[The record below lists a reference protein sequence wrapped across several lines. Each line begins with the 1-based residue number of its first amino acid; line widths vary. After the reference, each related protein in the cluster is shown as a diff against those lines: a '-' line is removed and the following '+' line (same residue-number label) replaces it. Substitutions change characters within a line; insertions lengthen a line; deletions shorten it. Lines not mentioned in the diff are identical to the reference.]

1 MGGFTLRS
9 EWTIEDIE
17 KAWEQVKKAA
27 EKYGLEY
34 YEPDIRIVT
43 ADQMLDAYS
52 SHGLPNLYNHWS
64 FGKSF
69 IENERDYKRGRSGLA
84 YEMIINS
91 NPSIAYLM
99 ENNSLLMQYLTLAHA
114 CLHGDTEFLTPGG
127 WKKISEYTEG
137 DKVLQIDRK
146 GNSSFVLPEKYHKY
160 KGKLLDIHTARVS
173 QRVTLNHRLPLI
185 KPKKG
190 LEIVTAEEFLE
201 NHNSKTR
208 GSLWEFQR
216 TFKAPNTLGLPFSD
230 NELRLD
236 VAIKADGSLYPRT
249 DSGHPCCV
257 SYNRVRFHLKKQ
269 RKIERLENLLNLLNM
284 EYTKKP
290 TYEGRVSIT
299 FNLDRKIEKTYS
311 KSYYRASPSQLKII
325 VEEMQHWDGTSHN
338 FSSQYKTDCDF
349 IQYALAACGKGST
362 LNRGTRCWTVSFSD
376 KKTASCNSHRKKY
389 EFEMLPEQDV
399 YCFTVPT
406 GMFLIRDR
414 NRITVTGNS
423 IGHSAFFRMNY
434 MFKDRTDADF
444 IIPYLKFARK
454 FIAQCEKE
462 YGVEKVEKLLDA
474 CHALKWYGIH
484 KYKKPKT
491 KTAQQIKERERFR
504 LETERLA
511 YNKIF
516 ENTKKPKQTK
526 KRSKPF
532 GNRFDFPYDNI
543 LYFIEKN
550 SPSLAPWEK
559 EIVRITRT
567 LSEYF
572 YPQMSTKCV
581 DSETEYLTPSGWKKI
596 RDFCEGDYVAVFDAK
611 TKEHR
616 FEQPSKYVVNSNSKF
631 IRFKNTRNDQVVTP
645 EHRIV
650 YQEKRSGKIVSREAV
665 DLLNVNKNYYL
676 TLNTFKGIKH
686 KNLSKQEELMLRLY
700 VAFKADGSH
709 NTPEKNQRETSSAVH
724 RFGFK
729 KERKIQRL
737 EKLLNEAGISYR
749 KVRHDSSPDT
759 VNFYTNIVGAT
770 KRYDGRY
777 DELSIEE
784 AQIIFDELFYW
795 DGCKSTLTYRSIY
808 KEDVDF
814 IQYVG
819 SLLGYRGT
827 VVRYRNSSGFK
838 SDSQVFSV
846 KFSTQN
852 TSRLG
857 EPEHYTPK
865 DTRSFC
871 FTVSTGMWI
880 SRRSG
885 KISVTGN
892 CLNEGFAS
900 FMHYHLVYDL
910 FDEDIIDEG
919 GLLEFLSSHCAVC
932 CQYDYTKTT
941 RLNPYTLGFKILMDV
956 KRMCQKPDDE
966 DKRLFPDIVN
976 TDWLETIKDIVQN
989 YRDESFIRQF
999 LSPKVV
1005 KDLKLFE
1012 IVDDTDS
1019 SEIVIRSTQQ
1029 DSDFKRLRNSLADQY
1044 VFSNWFPVVEVIGVA
1059 KSNFCLIL
1067 KHFPQRGAQLDYDSE
1082 GYYQF
1087 VAALRSLWGH
1097 PIEIREAQRF

>member
-1 MGGFTLRS
+1 MRS

-572 YPQMSTKCV
+572 YPQMSTKV
-581 DSETEYLTPSGWKKI
+581 
-596 RDFCEGDYVAVFDAK
+596 
-611 TKEHR
+611 
-616 FEQPSKYVVNSNSKF
+616 
-631 IRFKNTRNDQVVTP
+631 
-645 EHRIV
+645 
-650 YQEKRSGKIVSREAV
+650 
-665 DLLNVNKNYYL
+665 
-676 TLNTFKGIKH
+676 
-686 KNLSKQEELMLRLY
+686 
-700 VAFKADGSH
+700 
-709 NTPEKNQRETSSAVH
+709 
-724 RFGFK
+724 
-729 KERKIQRL
+729 
-737 EKLLNEAGISYR
+737 
-749 KVRHDSSPDT
+749 
-759 VNFYTNIVGAT
+759 
-770 KRYDGRY
+770 
-777 DELSIEE
+777 
-784 AQIIFDELFYW
+784 
-795 DGCKSTLTYRSIY
+795 
-808 KEDVDF
+808 
-814 IQYVG
+814 
-819 SLLGYRGT
+819 
-827 VVRYRNSSGFK
+827 
-838 SDSQVFSV
+838 
-846 KFSTQN
+846 
-852 TSRLG
+852 
-857 EPEHYTPK
+857 
-865 DTRSFC
+865 
-871 FTVSTGMWI
+871 
-880 SRRSG
+880 
-885 KISVTGN
+885 
-892 CLNEGFAS
+892 LNEGFAS